1 MQLSFPREAL
11 FSRKMSNFIG
21 RIDNTSTNMYSLGID
36 VGSSS
41 VKVALLDI
49 EGGKCVSAATNPKT
63 EAPIKALEKG
73 WAEQD
78 PRSWWK
84 YMCEGIREMADAGYD
99 MGKVV
104 SIGISYQMHGLVAL
118 DDEGRPVRDAIIWC
132 DSRAVSMG
140 AEALQ
145 AIGYERCMTH
155 LLNSPGNFTAS
166 KLAWVKRNEP
176 DVYARIW
183 RFMLPGDYIAYLLTG
198 EATTTAT
205 GMSEGILWDF
215 ADRRRAHF
223 VADYFGIESDKFCP
237 VVQAIGVQGYTTAA
251 IQEEL
256 GIPAGTPVSYRA
268 GDQPNNAFS
277 LDVLNPGEIAATGGT
292 SGVVYGVTDVPKA
305 DPQSRVNTF
314 LHVTSPDVTEPRL
327 GVLLC
332 INGTGIMN
340 SWTRKNIA
348 PELSY
353 SEMNALAAAAP
364 VASDGL
370 LVLPF
375 GNGAERVLANRTTS
389 ARMVGID
396 LIRHGKS
403 HILRAVQEGIAFS
416 FRYGIDIMKDLGLKP
431 DVIRAGKANMFL
443 SPLFRSTLATLCDAR
458 IELFDTDGSLG
469 AARGAALGAGIY
481 KTTDEAFATL
491 ERLDVIEPEAD
502 WKQPLEAAYSRWK
515 QEVSN
520 SLK

>member
-1 MQLSFPREAL
+1 
-11 FSRKMSNFIG
+11 
-21 RIDNTSTNMYSLGID
+21 MYSLGID

-49 EGGKCVSAATNPKT
+49 AGGKCVCSATNPKS
-63 EAPIKALEKG
+63 EAPIKAVRKG

-78 PRSWWK
+78 PKSWWK
-84 YMCEGIREMADAGYD
+84 YMAEGIKEMAAAGYD
-99 MGKVV
+99 LSKVQ

-118 DDEGRPVRDAIIWC
+118 DKSGEPVRDAIIWC
-132 DSRAVSMG
+132 DSRAVAIG

-145 AIGYERCMTH
+145 AIGYDRCMEH
-155 LLNSPGNFTAS
+155 LLNSPGNFTAA

-176 DVYARIW
+176 ELYAKIW
-183 RFMLPGDYIAYLLTG
+183 RFMLPGDYIAYRLTG

-215 ADRRRAHF
+215 KDRRRAHF

-237 VVQAIGVQGYTTAA
+237 VVDAIGEQGKVTPKVAA
-251 IQEEL
+251 EL
-256 GIPAGTPVSYRA
+256 GLPAGIPVSYRA

-277 LDVLNPGEIAATGGT
+277 LDVLEPGEIAATAGT
-292 SGVVYGVTDVPKA
+292 SGVVYGVTDLPKA

-314 LHVTSPDVTEPRL
+314 LHVTDSAEPRM

-340 SWTRKNIA
+340 AWAHRNFC
-348 PELSY
+348 PDLSY
-353 SEMNALAAAAP
+353 PEMNDVAATAP
-364 VASDGL
+364 AGSDGL

-375 GNGAERVLANRTTS
+375 GNGAERVLANASTHGRL
-389 ARMVGID
+389 VGID
-396 LIRHGKS
+396 LVRHGRP
-403 HILRAVQEGIAFS
+403 HILRAIQEGIAFS
-416 FRYGIDIMKDLGLKP
+416 FRYGIDIMRDLGLKP

-481 KTTDEAFATL
+481 KSTDEAFATL

-502 WKQPLEAAYSRWK
+502 WKQPLEVAYGRWK
-515 QEVSN
+515 QELNN